1 MKLKKKQKQQLIK
14 FAILFAVVI
23 LALLFGIIS
32 KEDIIAAI
40 SENLVENKTENNT
53 KTAEKPIENPSNE
66 TYEVLKV
73 VDGDTIQIDFNGT
86 KEKVRL
92 IGIDT
97 PESVHPDEAKNTEN
111 GKIASEYTKSILT
124 GKRVKL
130 ELDVQERDKYG
141 RILAYVYLDGQMVN
155 KKLLADGYA
164 QVATFPPNV
173 KYVEEFKEIQ
183 KEAKEAKRGL
193 WGEWNKTGKVS

>member
-14 FAILFAVVI
+14 IAVFIVIVI
-23 LALLFGIIS
+23 LALLFGVIS
-32 KEDIIAAI
+32 KDDILAAFN
-40 SENLVENKTENNT
+40 ENFVENIAGNST
-53 KTAEKPIENPSNE
+53 KNAEKPQENPSNE
-66 TYEVLKV
+66 IYEVLRV
-73 VDGDTIQIDFNGT
+73 VDGDTIQIDYNGT

-97 PESVHPDEAKNTEN
+97 PESVHPDETRNNEN
-111 GKIASEYTKSILT
+111 GKIASDYTKALLT
-124 GKRVKL
+124 GKSVKL

-141 RILAYVYLDGQMVN
+141 RILAYVYLDGEMVN

-173 KYVEEFKEIQ
+173 KYVDEFTEIQ

-193 WGEWNKTGKVS
+193 WAEE